1 MIPPTSPTLEPQAMS
16 TSTPGR
22 QPSLSTPS
30 GESISP
36 NTLARHKLV
45 QQEAVEPASASSSV
59 DPSDLRGLKLN
70 KSSFGKEWKELA
82 VVETLQIPKWF
93 EQQKNNYNVK
103 QYNETTSVEFNWI
116 DMPADESKDVRA
128 CRFTLQRRST
138 LSDKMW
144 DKLIDEAAVVW
155 RAQYNCA
162 CTCQRVPADEMQDT
176 SVVLG
181 AQGSDCNEAE
191 DMAAPGTSKA
201 VKPKGRGRSSTIDVT
216 QCPVGLRMEVYANDL
231 KHVHIWIRN
240 SHKDAAENVLNWS
253 RRVHLQAVN
262 LSRNE
267 GATAAQVMKSLVPL
281 LKDKAGPNAHYA
293 KNAFASLSIFAAKN
307 PDRVFLYQAYEPANS
322 KKLMCAL
329 TDDFCLGSALL
340 YAGSNGL
347 FMDATWRG
355 MNQNYAPTTFLL
367 AVDDKGHATPLCAFL
382 SQDVQADTLEKFL
395 KAWMGK
401 VKSYSAQI
409 MSGIQPV
416 DWSPEEIAQIQKAA
430 NMVLNDTWNPGFMMI
445 DKDCAERK
453 ATQKAFP
460 KTPVQV
466 CQFHAV
472 QAILRWLH
480 ASHPYLLE
488 KDSTK
493 ASKSKQT
500 FTVPE
505 EAHASILQLFRYMQ
519 RCRTAEEFPAYQKAF
534 ELGLKRV
541 CDGHGV
547 PKQYG
552 AVSQYFKQNY
562 WCAEWRGEIAGWF
575 MFNKTLV
582 ILSPDAV
589 TDIGLPAGYTRDKVL
604 NTNNHAESFIK
615 TFKHTILG
623 MQQNKRVDTLVIV
636 KDMPTYVGSKAVQSA
651 WEHPE
656 LGREKAF
663 TVKDLFCHEEMLPE
677 EVVPL
682 DDNFPIAVEQ
692 WEQAGNDLAMAT
704 YDDLLPVTDS
714 SPTGTHQQPPQAS
727 PNTSSS
733 NQNLEFTATPIN
745 TGGRPGKHLPIWPT
759 RRRTYRKAVLAPP
772 ASQNSVPDPPSPQV
786 LFRKFKAKPKP
797 TTSRLV
803 PAPTSHKTAVQDPV
817 PARDSASIAAALN
830 LEDYQ
835 LFHSNIE
842 AWEDKWYQLRHD
854 EVLVGT
860 EMITQLART
869 LELGTY
875 AIVDQG
881 DSLKHFLD
889 QAMFDPT
896 CLLAQI
902 LTSSPAP
909 GELQHVL
916 ILRLRNSHWML
927 VHFQLDDRII
937 STIDSLPQEHS
948 HHPDLSELGDYVKL
962 ANILADTMNPHDVDW
977 HMQPVSTAH
986 QPVFPQSGMVAN
998 LSSSMSLGL
1007 VKQTLKSLLVDYKTN
1022 AAGGLSQDMVVAC
1035 LSDLVPNIR
1044 VRFAHME
1051 DLELWAPKVPEGPGD
1066 PTFQLVHKDAQM
1078 DTALSVVDSQGSH
1091 DHTDL
1096 WAPNALTRAEKN
1108 KLHKACRTSQNKQ
1121 LKYKY
1126 GSAKVP
1132 HVHWLSLQQS
1142 HWISSGL
1149 LDFMCATTTS
1159 ADDGLWYLSTAFM
1172 PQLKELYQQVSR
1184 LRPYGRVNKEPVS
1197 ILGDVKC
1204 LFIPFNEP
1212 ITGMKEMPSA
1222 ADSDEHVTGSH
1233 WAALV
1238 VKPQQRQVV
1247 YKSSLLNM
1255 KAAGEAIKV
1264 DQFSQVDTML
1274 TAGLKL
1280 IKVYLNGRST
1290 HQKSDKGKY
1299 NEQLWSFGISESTL
1313 QQLNLFDCGAFVL
1326 SYMMECHLGQDLGWN
1341 NTQIGILRELLAV
1354 QILEGNS
1361 ALSSLIEQTQP
1372 NNLAPP
1378 KLDAIMTP
1386 NCKQHQSQTPTTS
1399 PEAALKLNKPFFTR
1413 AIPKH
1418 AQRVKRLKM
1427 ADFPVKAPAL
1437 VHTAH
1442 TTKATSSTDLSH
1454 MERILAFK
1462 PMSTSSSPESGPKKD
1477 TDQLCP
1483 FCDWVVPEAF
1493 QTAFDIKKV
1502 CLFPSASHSFYVAKD
1517 FWMQHQRAYVVGA
1530 QGMHEAHAQIG
1541 LSYYGQDGNS
1551 IMFGIVRKA
1560 LDEEVLK
1567 ISWADWVPIDDTS
1580 YALHNVLIPELMYGL
1595 VMEDL
1600 GIDYEE
1606 AFGVVEESREFGQA
1620 GFTRLQ
1626 ND

>member
-1 MIPPTSPTLEPQAMS
+1 MSKAKKSQSIKPHGSAPAKSRCGRPKHVHKPLSVVTVPTAMIPPTSPTLEPQAMS

-22 QPSLSTPS
+22 QLSLSTPS

-36 NTLARHKLV
+36 NTSARHELV

-82 VVETLQIPKWF
+82 VVETLQIPTWF
-93 EQQKNNYNVK
+93 EQQKNDYNVK
-103 QYNETTSVEFNWI
+103 QYDETTSVEFDWI

-144 DKLIDEAAVVW
+144 DKLIDEEAVVW

-162 CTCQRVPADEMQDT
+162 RTCQRVPADEMQDT

-181 AQGSDCNEAE
+181 AQGSECNEAE

-201 VKPKGRGRSSTIDVT
+201 VKPKGRGRSSTIDVA

-240 SHKDAAENVLNWS
+240 SHKDAAKSVLNWS

-281 LKDKAGPNAHYA
+281 LKDKAGPNAVPEWRRPKLQDIENIMPASRQRQHYA

-347 FMDATWRG
+347 FMDATWPG

-367 AVDDKGHATPLCAFL
+367 AVDDKGHATPLSAFL

-395 KAWMGK
+395 KAWTGK

-409 MSGIQPV
+409 MSGLQPV
-416 DWSPEEIAQIQKAA
+416 DWSPEEIVQIQKAA
-430 NMVLNDTWNPGFMMI
+430 NMVFNDTWNPGFMMI
-445 DKDCAERK
+445 DKDRAERK

-460 KTPVQV
+460 KTPVRV

-488 KDSTK
+488 RDSTK

-505 EAHASILQLFRYMQ
+505 EAHTSILRLFCYMQ
-519 RCRTAEEFPAYQKAF
+519 RCRTAEEFPAYQQAF

-547 PKQYG
+547 PKQYT

-562 WCAEWRGEIAGWF
+562 WCAEWRGEIAGWV

-636 KDMPTYVGSKAVQSA
+636 LADLLLPFYRIWRRDTVQHTKEHAEVTHNGYCIWSSGFVKQLQGRQNFQVDDFLSKNTRRFKVTWGSTAKPSCSCSSFGQTGKICQHMWAVKLFSLHGSIQSWA
-651 WEHPE
+651 ESTN
-656 LGREKAF
+656 LRLSEKAF

-682 DDNFPIAVEQ
+682 DDDFPVAVEQ

-714 SPTGTHQQPPQAS
+714 SPTGTHQQPPEPS
-727 PNTSSS
+727 PSTSSS
-733 NQNLEFTATPIN
+733 NENLEFKATPIN
-745 TGGRPGKHLPIWPT
+745 TGGRPGKHLPIRPT
-759 RRRTYRKAVLAPP
+759 QRRTYREAVLAPP

-786 LFRKFKAKPKP
+786 LFRKFKAKPKA
-797 TTSRLV
+797 TTSRPV

-835 LFHSNIE
+835 LFHSNFE

-854 EVLVGT
+854 EALVGT

-869 LELGTY
+869 LELGTC
-875 AIVDQG
+875 AIADQG

-889 QAMFDPT
+889 QVNMEDVHHRSDVLAMFDPT

-937 STIDSLPQEHS
+937 STIDSLPQKHS

-962 ANILADTMNPHDVDW
+962 ANILADTMNPHDAEW
-977 HMQPVSTAH
+977 HMQPLSTAH

-998 LSSSMSLGL
+998 LSCGFWAFIYAILISLDAPIPASMSLGL

-1035 LSDLVPNIR
+1035 LSDLVPNIQ

-1066 PTFQLVHKDAQM
+1066 PTFQLVQEDAQM

-1091 DHTDL
+1091 DHTKGF
-1096 WAPNALTRAEKN
+1096 WAPKALTRAEKN

-1159 ADDGLWYLSTAFM
+1159 ADDGLWCLSTAFM
-1172 PQLKELYQQVSR
+1172 PQLKESYQQVSR
-1184 LRPYGRVNKEPVS
+1184 LRPYGRVNKV
-1197 ILGDVKC
+1197 
-1204 LFIPFNEP
+1204 
-1212 ITGMKEMPSA
+1212 
-1222 ADSDEHVTGSH
+1222 
-1233 WAALV
+1233 
-1238 VKPQQRQVV
+1238 
-1247 YKSSLLNM
+1247 
-1255 KAAGEAIKV
+1255 
-1264 DQFSQVDTML
+1264 
-1274 TAGLKL
+1274 
-1280 IKVYLNGRST
+1280 
-1290 HQKSDKGKY
+1290 
-1299 NEQLWSFGISESTL
+1299 
-1313 QQLNLFDCGAFVL
+1313 CG
-1326 SYMMECHLGQDLGWN
+1326 
-1341 NTQIGILRELLAV
+1341 T
-1354 QILEGNS
+1354 
-1361 ALSSLIEQTQP
+1361 
-1372 NNLAPP
+1372 
-1378 KLDAIMTP
+1378 
-1386 NCKQHQSQTPTTS
+1386 
-1399 PEAALKLNKPFFTR
+1399 
-1413 AIPKH
+1413 
-1418 AQRVKRLKM
+1418 
-1427 ADFPVKAPAL
+1427 
-1437 VHTAH
+1437 
-1442 TTKATSSTDLSH
+1442 
-1454 MERILAFK
+1454 
-1462 PMSTSSSPESGPKKD
+1462 
-1477 TDQLCP
+1477 
-1483 FCDWVVPEAF
+1483 
-1493 QTAFDIKKV
+1493 
-1502 CLFPSASHSFYVAKD
+1502 
-1517 FWMQHQRAYVVGA
+1517 
-1530 QGMHEAHAQIG
+1530 
-1541 LSYYGQDGNS
+1541 
-1551 IMFGIVRKA
+1551 
-1560 LDEEVLK
+1560 
-1567 ISWADWVPIDDTS
+1567 
-1580 YALHNVLIPELMYGL
+1580 
-1595 VMEDL
+1595 
-1600 GIDYEE
+1600 
-1606 AFGVVEESREFGQA
+1606 
-1620 GFTRLQ
+1620 
-1626 ND
+1626 